1 VIRSESQG
9 GVARLTLARP
19 EVRNAL
25 NAEMIA
31 AMLDALD
38 RFENDECSS
47 LVIIGAEGSSFSAGA
62 DLSAMR
68 KSGEMD
74 EADNRRDARQMG
86 QLFHR
91 IAGFAK
97 PVVARV
103 NGPAIGGG
111 VGLLAACDVVVASE
125 EAFFAFS
132 EVRLGLIPAVISPFC
147 LRRLGPAVARRL
159 FLTGERISATLAL
172 GYGLVDVVTAA
183 TGLDQS
189 VEQVAENLLRGGPR
203 ALAEVKRLI
212 DELAGVDLEVALD
225 VTAERIARLRSSPEA
240 REGMSAFL
248 EKRPARWVPKR
259 RG

>member
-1 VIRSESQG
+1 
-9 GVARLTLARP
+9 
-19 EVRNAL
+19 
-25 NAEMIA
+25 M
-31 AMLDALD
+31 
-38 RFENDECSS
+38 
-47 LVIIGAEGSSFSAGA
+47 
-62 DLSAMR
+62 
-68 KSGEMD
+68 
-74 EADNRRDARQMG
+74 
-86 QLFHR
+86 
-91 IAGFAK
+91 
-97 PVVARV
+97 
-103 NGPAIGGG
+103 
-111 VGLLAACDVVVASE
+111 
-125 EAFFAFS
+125 
-132 EVRLGLIPAVISPFC
+132 
-147 LRRLGPAVARRL
+147 ARRL